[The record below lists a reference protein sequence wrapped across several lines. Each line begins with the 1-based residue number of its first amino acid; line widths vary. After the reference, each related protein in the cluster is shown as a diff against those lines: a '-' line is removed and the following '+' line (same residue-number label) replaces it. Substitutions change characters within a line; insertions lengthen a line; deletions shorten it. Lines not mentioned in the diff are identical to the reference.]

1 MITKYFANVL
11 VKFNPFS
18 MGAKSARIFLS
29 RMPPTAKIDF
39 KLLNNPSDQ
48 QEIKV
53 AFKDKHVMTVDPST
67 MTVADL
73 GDYFDSHSRKLAIKD
88 SIQE

>member
-1 MITKYFANVL
+1 MITKYFSNVS

-18 MGAKSARIFLS
+18 TGAKSARIFLS
-29 RMPPTAKIDF
+29 RMPPTARIDF
-39 KLLNNPSDQ
+39 KLLKNPSDQ

-53 AFKDKHVMTVDPST
+53 SFKDKHVMTADPSA